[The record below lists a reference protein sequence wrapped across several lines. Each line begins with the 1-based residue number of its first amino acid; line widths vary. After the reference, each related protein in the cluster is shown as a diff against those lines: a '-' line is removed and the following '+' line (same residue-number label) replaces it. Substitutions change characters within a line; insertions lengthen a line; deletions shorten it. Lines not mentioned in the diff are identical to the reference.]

1 MRKRLL
7 SFVLAVLMIA
17 TLLPVTALAYTTI
30 TSMVLQSG
38 VMILI
43 LHRMNAGLMRTTS
56 TTKFGANNL
65 TRYLMTVQIL
75 FEISATVSLR

>member
-1 MRKRLL
+1 
-7 SFVLAVLMIA
+7 
-17 TLLPVTALAYTTI
+17 
-30 TSMVLQSG
+30 MVLQSG

-43 LHRMNAGLMRTTS
+43 LHRMNAGLMRTTF
-56 TTKFGANNL
+56 TTKFGASNL